1 MPTRL
6 QWEEK
11 LKESLITES
20 AYQTLDETAKEEG
33 FSTSLAFGTA
43 GIRGKIGLGPNRLNR
58 FTVRKVAQGLS
69 QYLNE
74 IKEHPTVVIAYDT
87 RHFSKEFCD
96 EIASVLATNN
106 ITAYIYDR
114 YHTTP
119 ELSYS
124 VRYLKADAGVMIT
137 ASHNPPEYNGIKIY
151 GPDGGQMA
159 LEGSKKVSQYID
171 QIEDE
176 LSLQVDSIQSLKD
189 KGLIQS
195 APNEVIESYKN
206 EVIDLIKEIP
216 SSDLKVVFSSLHGT
230 SVPIIPEI
238 LDALNYKQYHLVEA
252 QCKPDPNFSSVKS
265 ANPEDHDAFDMSV
278 ALAKEIDADLLI
290 ATDPDADRMGA
301 VAKVGDTF
309 HYFNG
314 NQLGSLL
321 LNYRIQQTKDIEQ
334 RAAVKSIVTS
344 ELGRVIAE
352 RNNVKMFDVLTG
364 FKFIAE
370 KIASFEESG
379 EYNYIFGYEESY
391 GYMASPFV
399 RDKDAVQIVP
409 LLIKLASE
417 LKNEGKSIVDQMNE
431 IYETYGH
438 YQEKLFAHTFEGQA
452 GKEKIENIMKEAR
465 SNRPTS
471 IAGIPVIA
479 TEDYLSQTRV
489 DKNGENKIDLPQADV
504 LKFFFED
511 GWIALRP
518 SGTEPKIKL
527 YVSLITDEIDEI
539 SEKMNDEFF
548 YKEI

>member
-6 QWEEK
+6 QWEAK
-11 LKESLITES
+11 LKESLIDE
-20 AYQTLDETAKEEG
+20 AQYNQLDESVKEEG
-33 FSTSLAFGTA
+33 FSTNLAFGTA

-74 IKEHPTVVIAYDT
+74 VKNQATVVIAYDT

-96 EIASVLATNN
+96 EIASVLATNH

-124 VRYLKADAGVMIT
+124 VRHLKADAGVMIT

-176 LSLQVDSIQSLKD
+176 LSIHVEDLSTLKEN
-189 KGLIQS
+189 GLVKTT
-195 APNEVIESYKN
+195 PDEVITSYKN
-206 EVIDLIKEIP
+206 EVIQLIKDIP

-238 LDALNYKQYHLVEA
+238 LDELGFHQYHLVEA
-252 QCKPDPNFSSVKS
+252 QCVPDPDFSSVKS

-278 ALAKEIDADLLI
+278 TLAKELDADLLI

-301 VAKVGDTF
+301 VARVGDTF

-321 LNYRIQQTKDIEQ
+321 LDYRIEQTKDIKQ

-352 RNNVKMFDVLTG
+352 RNDVKMFDVLTG

-370 KIASFEESG
+370 KIAEFERSND
-379 EYNYIFGYEESY
+379 YHYIFGYEESY

-417 LKNEGKSIVDQMNE
+417 LKNEGQTLVDQMNS

-452 GKEKIENIMKEAR
+452 GKEKIENIMKQAR
-465 SNRPTS
+465 AHQPQS
-471 IAGIPVIA
+471 IGGLKVIA
-479 TEDYLSQTRV
+479 TEDYLTQTRT
-489 DKNGENKIDLPQADV
+489 DRNGQSKIDLPQADV

-527 YVSLITDEIDEI
+527 YVSLITDEIDDI
-539 SEKMNDEFF
+539 SEKINQQFF
-548 YKEI
+548 G